1 MVKIRDR
8 CNTETHKPQIISN
21 NYEARR
27 RDNISYADIIRR
39 SRNMEADTNH
49 PTNKTPDFVGFKYTS
64 SEDVRKHLSGCLIGV
79 LKEDTFWIDVGFQIQ
94 EAGGEEFRI
103 NHLGGELALI
113 QPLKDIEK
121 LETKLHRFSSWFQT
135 IREWRSRDV
144 DGNRNIDGE
153 IFLIRVKEEFESVVN
168 DRVDEFSKD
177 ILDECESSDTD
188 SDDSSSEEDGE
199 TKSGNHKGGAL
210 VSGRTINETHGDWL
224 TPTESAMVKNISVS
238 QRDTCVGGI
247 ENSNDISVP
256 EIMRV
261 SSTQTINYVQ
271 EVDPGGSP
279 PNLSDR
285 ISGETLTKASG
296 SKFSCGTRSPQAIA
310 INSLVVDLNGPFE
323 EKERSSP
330 IESGL
335 PGSQS
340 HEETHEGKEYDSS
353 ILGVIDT
360 QTPSNLRIGPD
371 HLRKNIANRKKTN
384 KPKTT
389 GILDTI
395 QEANQKED
403 SDIENEARK
412 AWEVGKKLGLI
423 SKVTDEDIINQ
434 MEILERKDRARLK
447 KNIRSNKSGAKKDV
461 RDYGAT
467 QILTGGILS
476 IWKNEV
482 FHKSSSWN
490 VRGVL
495 VVNGF
500 FTEDGSRGVLLNV
513 YAPCSSSEKRDL
525 WDIIQNTVLQNL
537 DARVCVVGDFNSI
550 RSPEERVGRRETRD
564 NREIECFEEFITQS
578 NLHEVKL
585 VGRSFTWYH
594 PDGSCKNHVPLFL
607 QNGSK
612 DWGPRPFRFMN
623 TWIDHPQFKEFF
635 HAKWQSYHIEGWAA
649 YRLKEKL
656 KLLKK
661 DLRGWNIEIFGNI
674 DFNIDWKKEEIEIL
688 DRIDDTMGLEAAEI
702 IKRNK
707 NVAELIRLGQWKE
720 KLLAQR
726 AKARWLRDGDVN
738 SKYFHGWI
746 NRNRKANAI
755 EGLGRGVRQD
765 LHRTVGEGRD
775 TKFWIDIWVG
785 NETFKRSFNR
795 LYNLSNQQDETI
807 SRMGRWEESEW
818 VWELKWRR
826 SLRKSEQILLNELM
840 LHLSRAVLR
849 RNEDDTWRWRHT
861 SNGIFTTDS
870 AYQNLGSRAVAETED
885 QQRQAAFHRL
895 WKSYAPRRYQAIV
908 WKLLHNRLPTKEKL
922 QRMGIIPVS
931 EDIKCALC
939 GEDDKTIDHLLGKC
953 RIVHSIWAKIYEW
966 LESSMVLHIDPR
978 INLLQ
983 HSLILGRGKNERIA
997 STIWICTSWA
1007 ICNGRNNVIFREK
1020 NLQVERMICEIKA
1033 RSWNWV
1039 IAKTKDLRNSDFLE
1053 WSNDIRNC
1061 SL

>member
-1 MVKIRDR
+1 MVKIRDHY
-8 CNTETHKPQIISN
+8 NTETHKPQIISN

-144 DGNRNIDGE
+144 DGNRIIDGE

-168 DRVDEFSKD
+168 DRVDEFSED
-177 ILDECESSDTD
+177 ILDKCKSSDTD

-210 VSGRTINETHGDWL
+210 VSGRTINETHGDWP

-395 QEANQKED
+395 QEANQEED

-585 VGRSFTWYH
+585 VGRSFTWYR

-674 DFNIDWKKEEIEIL
+674 DFNINSKKEEIEIL

-720 KLLAQR
+720 ELLPQR

-755 EGLGRGVRQD
+755 EGLVLNDRWTESVDGINKGIHDHFERHFSNPLRSRPHIPSDLFPRKIDRYNRLESSVTGRGRGRGSSINTTSGWWREICNLYVGLEGMGVRQD

-795 LYNLSNQQDETI
+795 LYNLSSQQDETI
-807 SRMGRWEESEW
+807 SRMGRWEESGW

-849 RNEDDTWRWRHT
+849 RNEDDTWRWRHI

-885 QQRQAAFHRL
+885 Q
-895 WKSYAPRRYQAIV
+895 
-908 WKLLHNRLPTKEKL
+908 
-922 QRMGIIPVS
+922 
-931 EDIKCALC
+931 
-939 GEDDKTIDHLLGKC
+939 
-953 RIVHSIWAKIYEW
+953 
-966 LESSMVLHIDPR
+966 
-978 INLLQ
+978 
-983 HSLILGRGKNERIA
+983 
-997 STIWICTSWA
+997 
-1007 ICNGRNNVIFREK
+1007 
-1020 NLQVERMICEIKA
+1020 
-1033 RSWNWV
+1033 
-1039 IAKTKDLRNSDFLE
+1039 
-1053 WSNDIRNC
+1053 
-1061 SL
+1061 